1 MKVTLIDKYLV
12 KKFLGTFLFAILMI
26 VSIAVVFDLSEKLDN
41 FIEKQAPFKAIV
53 FDYYLNFIPYFAVL
67 FSSLFTFISVI
78 YFTAKL
84 AYNSEITAMLSNGIS
99 IYRLLIPYM
108 VAAFIIALSSFLV
121 NNFILPHANRKRLD
135 FEEVYYHGY
144 RQNVTDINIHRQV
157 RPNIY
162 IYMETYS
169 TISNLGR
176 KFSMEQ
182 FDDQGRLKSKLI
194 ADFARWDTTVNK
206 WNVRNYYIR
215 TIDDSLHEHIET
227 GRRLDTTLYV
237 TPDDFGRRENIVETM
252 NLGELKRF
260 VAEQRLQGADNI
272 EVYEIA
278 LYNRYSNAFSA
289 FILTLIGFSLS
300 VRRMKG
306 GIGVQI
312 GFGIALS
319 FAYIIFMQFS
329 AQFAI
334 GGNINPLLASWIPNI
349 IFSFVALGVF
359 VIVPK

>member
-1 MKVTLIDKYLV
+1 MRITIIDKYIV
-12 KKFLGTFLFAILMI
+12 RKFLGTFIFAIILI
-26 VSIAVVFDLSEKLDN
+26 VSIAVVFDLSEKLEN

-78 YFTAKL
+78 YFTSRL
-84 AYNSEITAMLSNGIS
+84 AYNSEIIAMLSNGIS
-99 IYRLLIPYM
+99 IYRMLYPYM
-108 VAAFIIALSSFLV
+108 FSALVIAVSSFLV
-121 NNFILPHANRKRLD
+121 NNFVLPHANKKRLD

-144 RQNVTDINIHRQV
+144 RQNVTDVNIHRQV

-169 TISNLGR
+169 TISMLGR
-176 KFSMEQ
+176 KFSMEE

-194 ADFARWDTTVNK
+194 ADFVKWDTTTNK
-206 WNVRNYYIR
+206 WMVRNYYIR
-215 TIDDSLHEHIET
+215 TMDDSLHEHIET

-237 TPDDFGRRENIVETM
+237 YPDDFGTRENIVDAM
-252 NLGELKRF
+252 NLGELKKF
-260 VAEQRLQGADNI
+260 VDEQRLQGADNI

-319 FAYIIFMQFS
+319 FAYIVFMQFS

-334 GGNINPLLASWIPNI
+334 GGNINPLLAAWIPNI
-349 IFSFVALGVF
+349 IFSVIAAGLF

>member
-1 MKVTLIDKYLV
+1 MKVTIIDRYIIR
-12 KKFLGTFLFAILMI
+12 KFLGTFFFAILLI

-41 FIEKQAPFKAIV
+41 FIENEAPLKSII

-78 YFTAKL
+78 FFTSKL
-84 AYNSEITAMLSNGIS
+84 AYNSEINAMLSNGIS

-108 VAAFIIALSSFLV
+108 FGALVIAVSSFLV
-121 NNFILPHANRKRLD
+121 NNYILPHANRDRLD
-135 FEEVYYHGY
+135 FEDMYYHGY
-144 RQNVTDINIHRQV
+144 RQNVTEINIHRQI
-157 RPNIY
+157 RPNLY

-169 TISNLGR
+169 TISKLGR
-176 KFSMEQ
+176 KFSMEK
-182 FDDQGRLKSKLI
+182 FDEQGRLRSKMI
-194 ADFARWDTTVNK
+194 SDFVKWDTTTNK
-206 WNVRNYYIR
+206 WMVRNYYIR
-215 TIDDSLHEHIET
+215 TIDDSLHEHIES

-237 TPDDFGRRENIVETM
+237 YPEDFGTRDNIVETM
-252 NLGELKRF
+252 NLGELKDF
-260 VAEQRLQGADNI
+260 VDEQRLQGADNI

-278 LYNRYSNAFSA
+278 LYNRYSNAFAA
-289 FILTLIGFSLS
+289 FILTLIGLSMS
-300 VRRMKG
+300 VRKMKG

-334 GGNINPLLASWIPNI
+334 GGNINPLLAAWIPNI
-349 IFSFVALGVF
+349 IFFWIAIALF
-359 VIVPK
+359 FIVPK